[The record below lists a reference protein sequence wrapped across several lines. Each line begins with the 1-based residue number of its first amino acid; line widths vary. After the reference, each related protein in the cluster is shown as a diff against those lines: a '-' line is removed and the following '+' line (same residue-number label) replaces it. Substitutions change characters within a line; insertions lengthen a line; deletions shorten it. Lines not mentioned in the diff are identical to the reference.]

1 MSICEANQIAV
12 TTSGKI
18 AIAQYYNQYINED
31 EEMPESAP
39 QFNLIRYL
47 VDLLRWHFRDKIG
60 ISLATCP
67 STNRFIIG
75 RTGRSRIQR
84 YSRADHSFRRVS

>member
-47 VDLLRWHFRDKIG
+47 VDLLRWHFRDK
-60 ISLATCP
+60 
-67 STNRFIIG
+67 NWYIIG
-75 RTGRSRIQR
+75 NLPLYQPLYNR
-84 YSRADHSFRRVS
+84 